1 MTGLPDRIARSG
13 GAAGCS
19 APLSGGRYS
28 VPCMDDTRL
37 DALTPACAGVLPY
50 PGEWRR
56 APYEEREVDGARY
69 HLVAVDPGVSAI
81 GVRVGGGPVMVLSEE
96 EEGEPGLL
104 NSGPGQLLA
113 FLELYR
119 EAAEEAE
126 RYEADEEPDESP
138 AAAEELT
145 DALLARFAAVDP
157 AAVADENA
165 YWCIAAEELGYGMEC

>member
-1 MTGLPDRIARSG
+1 
-13 GAAGCS
+13 
-19 APLSGGRYS
+19 
-28 VPCMDDTRL
+28 MDDTRL
-37 DALTPACAGVLPY
+37 DALTLACAGVLPY

-81 GVRVGGGPVMVLSEE
+81 GVRVDGGPVMVLPE

-119 EAAEEAE
+119 EAAAEAE

-138 AAAEELT
+138 AAAEEPA
-145 DALLARFAAVDP
+145 DALLARFAAVDPAAVDP

>member
-1 MTGLPDRIARSG
+1 
-13 GAAGCS
+13 
-19 APLSGGRYS
+19 
-28 VPCMDDTRL
+28 MDDTQL
-37 DALTPACAGVLPY
+37 DALTLACADVLPH

-69 HLVAVDPGVSAI
+69 HLVAVDPGVSAL
-81 GVRVGGGPVMVLSEE
+81 GVRVDGGPVMVLP

-119 EAAEEAE
+119 EAAAEAE
-126 RYEADEEPDESP
+126 RYEAGEEPDESL

-165 YWCIAAEELGYGMEC
+165 YWCVAAEELGYGMEC